1 MVPPRATTPAA
12 SARRCGSV
20 PAVLHTGRDLGL
32 HLDRSAPTFDTA
44 HEGVWYSQ
52 SHVVAARTGIEGG
65 RITHRNLTA
74 GGAAHRTLD
83 QRVTDVCALDLGRV
97 VGADHPVTGIRIV

>member
-1 MVPPRATTPAA
+1 
-12 SARRCGSV
+12 
-20 PAVLHTGRDLGL
+20 
-32 HLDRSAPTFDTA
+32 
-44 HEGVWYSQ
+44 
-52 SHVVAARTGIEGG
+52 VAARTGIEGG

-74 GGAAHRTLD
+74 GGAADRTLD